1 MTLNQM
7 TMTDFGEILKNVGEF
22 GRFQKSLVFILCFL
36 SFFNVFHMFGQ
47 VFMGISVPHHCNT
60 SWILEKN
67 LNLTEKNQLNFTI
80 PRTEHGSFEQCLMYT
95 PVDWDMESI
104 QRYGLNSTND
114 CQNGWVYDTSQ
125 QKSTLVT
132 EFDLVCH
139 RKEQTDIC
147 QSIYMFG
154 LLIGAIIFGPLGD
167 RIGRRP
173 VILISILL
181 MFSFGLGAAFVT
193 DFYVFIV
200 LRCFVGIAMSGV
212 LINNLVLV
220 AEWVG
225 PSHRAYAT
233 ITGHVCFAIG
243 LMVLAGIGY
252 AIRNWRLL
260 QIACS
265 APSAL
270 LFFYIWFLP
279 ESPRWLLTKGRN
291 EKAKTLLQ
299 QAARINKQEL
309 SEDLLKQLEEG
320 KETKS
325 GNMIDLFRI
334 PTLRKKTL
342 IMCLVWFVN
351 SLVYYGLS
359 LNVGSFGLD
368 IYLTQLIFG
377 AVEIP
382 ARLGSMFTV
391 QVFGR
396 RLSQS
401 VYLLLGGTACLII
414 TAIPKEFS
422 IGITV
427 LAVIGK
433 FATASSYSVCY
444 IYAAE
449 LFPTIIRQNG
459 VGLCSMT
466 ARVAG
471 IIAPLISLLDKYHP
485 AIPMAIYG
493 SGPIIGGLLGLLLP
507 ETKGRDLQDHTYETN
522 DIPRSDSLPKD
533 HLLSNSYTLQ
543 TEMHEKST
551 RL

>member
-1 MTLNQM
+1 
-7 TMTDFGEILKNVGEF
+7 MTDFGEILKHVGEF
-22 GRFQKSLVFILCFL
+22 GRFQKCLVFMLCFL
-36 SFFNVFHMFGQ
+36 SFFNAFHMFGQ

-60 SWILEKN
+60 NWILEKSPN
-67 LNLTEKNQLNFTI
+67 LTEEYQLNLTI
-80 PRTEHGSFEQCLMYT
+80 PHNERGGYEQCLMHT
-95 PVDWDMESI
+95 PVDWDIESI
-104 QRYGLNSTND
+104 ERYGLNSTEK
-114 CQNGWVYDTSQ
+114 CRNGWVYDTSQ

-139 RKEQTDIC
+139 RKEQNDIC
-147 QSIYMFG
+147 QSIYMLG
-154 LLIGAIIFGPLGD
+154 LLIGSLFFGHLAD

-173 VILISILL
+173 VILISILM
-181 MFSFGLGAAFVT
+181 MFAFGLGAAFVT
-193 DFYVFIV
+193 HFYIFMV

-225 PSHRAYAT
+225 PSQRAYAT
-233 ITGHVCFAIG
+233 ITGHTCFAIG

-270 LFFYIWFLP
+270 LVFYIWFLP
-279 ESPRWLLTKGRN
+279 ESPRWLLTKGKN
-291 EKAKTLLQ
+291 EKAKDLLHK
-299 QAARINKQEL
+299 AARMNKREL
-309 SEDLLKQLEEG
+309 SEDILKEV
-320 KETKS
+320 KEQKQTKS

-334 PTLRKKTL
+334 PLLRKKTL
-342 IMCLVWFVN
+342 IMCSVWFVN
-351 SLVYYGLS
+351 ALVYYGLS

-368 IYLTQLIFG
+368 IYATQLIFG

-382 ARLGSMFTV
+382 ARLGSIFAL
-391 QVFGR
+391 QFFGR

-401 VYLLLGGTACLII
+401 FYLLLGGTVCLIT
-414 TAIPKEFS
+414 TAIPKELS
-422 IGITV
+422 VVTTV

-433 FATASSYSVCY
+433 FATASAYSVCY

-449 LFPTIIRQNG
+449 LFPTIIRQSG
-459 VGLCSMT
+459 VGLCSMA

-471 IIAPLISLLDKYHP
+471 ILAPLIRLMDQYHP
-485 AIPMAIYG
+485 SIPMAIYG
-493 SGPIIGGLLGLLLP
+493 SAPIIGGLLCFFLP
-507 ETKGRDLQDHTYETN
+507 ETKGSDLQDNTFDTN
-522 DIPRSDSLPKD
+522 GIPRPDNLPTDHLFSDSNILHREHD
-533 HLLSNSYTLQ
+533 
-543 TEMHEKST
+543 EKST